1 MRPVSLVLVSGALL
15 AALGCDRS
23 TEPDAYGN
31 FEGEE
36 VVVSAQVAGP
46 LLSFAAVEG
55 QALDSGTVAAVI
67 DTTPL
72 VLERRQLSAQRNVI
86 VSRREE
92 LAAQRASVESQ
103 LEIAQRALART
114 TRLRDGEAAT
124 AQQFDGAERDVRV
137 LSSQRDALAAST
149 ISLGAELTATDARI
163 ASITDRLARA
173 TVRAPIT
180 GTVLTTY
187 ARAGESVQPGQA
199 LFAIADLRAL
209 TLRAYVTGDQLAT
222 FKLGQQVT
230 VRVSVDGELMP
241 FPGEIAWVSSRSEF
255 TPTPV
260 QTRSERADLVYAVK
274 IRVRDAEGRLKIGMP
289 ADVTLRSAP

>member
-1 MRPVSLVLVSGALL
+1 MRPISLFVVSGALL

-23 TEPDAYGN
+23 TAPDAYGN

-55 QALDSGTVAAVI
+55 QALDSGALAAVI

-72 VLERRQLSAQRNVI
+72 VLERRQLSAQRSVI
-86 VSRREE
+86 ISRREE

-114 TRLRDGEAAT
+114 TRLRDGAAAT

-149 ISLGAELTATDARI
+149 VSLGAELTATDARI
-163 ASITDRLARA
+163 ASVTDRLNRA
-173 TVRAPIT
+173 TVRAPIA

-199 LFAIADLRAL
+199 LFAIADLRSL

-222 FKLGQQVT
+222 FTLGQVVT

-260 QTRSERADLVYAVK
+260 QTRNERADLVYAVK
-274 IRVRDAEGRLKIGMP
+274 IRVRDVEGRLKIGMP
-289 ADVTLRSAP
+289 ADVTLGATP

>member
-1 MRPVSLVLVSGALL
+1 MRPLSFVLVSGALL
-15 AALGCDRS
+15 AALGCNRS
-23 TEPDAYGN
+23 AEPDAYGN

-36 VVVSAQVAGP
+36 VVVSAQVSGP
-46 LLSFAAVEG
+46 LLAFAAVEG
-55 QALDSGTVAAVI
+55 QTLDSGAIVAVI

-72 VLERRQLSAQRNVI
+72 VLERRQLSTQRAVI
-86 VSRREE
+86 GSRRDE
-92 LAAQRASVESQ
+92 LTAQRASVESQ

-124 AQQFDGAERDVRV
+124 AQQLDGAERDVRV

-149 ISLGAELTATDARI
+149 VSLGAELSATDARI
-163 ASITDRLARA
+163 ASVTDRLSRA
-173 TVRAPIT
+173 TVRAPIA

-187 ARAGESVQPGQA
+187 ARAGESVQQGQA
-199 LFAIADLRAL
+199 LFAIADLSSL

-222 FKLGQQVT
+222 FRLGQPVT

-260 QTRSERADLVYAVK
+260 QTRNERADLVYAVK

-289 ADVTLRSAP
+289 GDVTLGAAP

>member
-1 MRPVSLVLVSGALL
+1 MRPVSIVLALGASL

-55 QALDSGTVAAVI
+55 QTLDSGAVVAVI

-72 VLERRQLSAQRNVI
+72 VLERRQLSAQRNVTA
-86 VSRREE
+86 SRREE
-92 LAAQRASVESQ
+92 LAAQRASVDAQ
-103 LEIAQRALART
+103 LEIAQRTLART

-124 AQQFDGAERDVRV
+124 AQQFDGAEREVRT
-137 LSSQRDALAAST
+137 LSSQRDALAASAV
-149 ISLGAELTATDARI
+149 SLGAELAATDARI
-163 ASITDRLARA
+163 ASVADRLSRA
-173 TVRAPIT
+173 TVRAPLS

-187 ARAGESVQPGQA
+187 ARAGESVQQGQA
-199 LFAIADLRAL
+199 LFTIADLSAL
-209 TLRAYVTGDQLAT
+209 TLRAYVSGDQLGT

-230 VRVSVDGELMP
+230 VRVSVNGEMMP
-241 FPGEIAWVSSRSEF
+241 FPGEISWVSSRAEF

-260 QTRSERADLVYAVK
+260 QTRDERAELVYAVK
-274 IRVRDAEGRLKIGMP
+274 VRVRDAEGRLKIGMP
-289 ADVTLRSAP
+289 GDVTLDSTP

>member
-1 MRPVSLVLVSGALL
+1 MRPVSLALVSGALL
-15 AALGCDRS
+15 AAFGCDRS
-23 TEPDAYGN
+23 AEPDAYGN

-55 QALDSGTVAAVI
+55 QVLDSGALAAVI

-86 VSRREE
+86 ISRREE
-92 LAAQRASVESQ
+92 LAAQRASVDAQ
-103 LEIAQRALART
+103 LEIAQRALERV
-114 TRLRDGEAAT
+114 TRLRDGDAAT
-124 AQQFDGAERDVRV
+124 AQQYDGAERDVRT
-137 LSSQRDALAAST
+137 LGSQRDALAAST
-149 ISLGAELTATDARI
+149 ISLGAELSATDARI
-163 ASITDRLARA
+163 ASVTDRLSRA
-173 TVRAPIT
+173 TVRTPLA

-187 ARAGESVQPGQA
+187 ARAGESVQQGQA
-199 LFAIADLRAL
+199 LFAIANLNAL

-230 VRVSVDGELMP
+230 VRVSVDGALMP
-241 FPGEIAWVSSRSEF
+241 FPGEIAWVSARSEF

-260 QTRSERADLVYAVK
+260 QTRNERADLVYAVK

-289 ADVTLRSAP
+289 GDVTLEPAP